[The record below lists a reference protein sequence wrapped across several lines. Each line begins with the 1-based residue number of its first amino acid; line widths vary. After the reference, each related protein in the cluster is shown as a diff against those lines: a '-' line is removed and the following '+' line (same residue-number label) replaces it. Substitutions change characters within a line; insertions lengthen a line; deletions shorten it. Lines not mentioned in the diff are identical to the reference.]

1 MLKLC
6 FKEKLKNMLRLG
18 LKGKTEKKDTL
29 SFLYIK
35 SIFYKLLSTLGNMFF
50 FFIYNA
56 SPKKEKK
63 KKKTC

>member
-6 FKEKLKNMLRLG
+6 FKEELKNMLRLG

-35 SIFYKLLSTLGNMFF
+35 YIFYKLLSTLGNMFF
-50 FFIYNA
+50 FYL
-56 SPKKEKK
+56 
-63 KKKTC
+63 